1 MPDVKVFEIPDV
13 AETLDDVAGD
23 VRIVPV
29 KLPDLPQDLLG
40 VALVEVGVEQLPD
53 VLVQGRPLLSRLLG
67 AVRGRNTV
75 VGILYHGAVSAVQRH
90 HGFLTE
96 HLFQVY
102 LGPPVTVWGPE

>member
-29 KLPDLPQDLLG
+29 KLPDLPQNLLG

-53 VLVQGRPLLSRLLG
+53 VLVQRRPHLSVHLQ
-67 AVRGRNTV
+67 N
-75 VGILYHGAVSAVQRH
+75 VGKYFFKFDQI
-90 HGFLTE
+90 F
-96 HLFQVY
+96 FQV
-102 LGPPVTVWGPE
+102 